1 MKGYVHR
8 LFQSIRSECL
18 KEPLAR
24 CLCFAYVYQE
34 VFTDLIYSG
43 VDGCNCRPIAMYN
56 SNEADQL
63 LCDHS
68 VSNSAWMASAPVM
81 IIIVV
86 VGGEL
91 QVLDVAHALFGSLRY
106 AKLRSRAH
114 ISCARGYCNNLS
126 PKDLQIP
133 KAVSQA
139 IENPNE
145 VSCDII
151 AGKILSIRIFHA
163 SSGTAQETAA
173 ALTEGF

>member
-1 MKGYVHR
+1 M
-8 LFQSIRSECL
+8 
-18 KEPLAR
+18 
-24 CLCFAYVYQE
+24 YQE
-34 VFTDLIYSG
+34 ALTDLIYSG
-43 VDGCNCRPIAMYN
+43 VDGCNCCPIAMYN
-56 SNEADQL
+56 SNEAAQL

-91 QVLDVAHALFGSLRY
+91 QVLDIGHALFGSLRY
-106 AKLRSRAH
+106 AKLRSMAH
-114 ISCARGYCNNLS
+114 ISCARGYCNNLR
-126 PKDLQIP
+126 PKDLQIL
-133 KAVSQA
+133 KDVSQA

-145 VSCDII
+145 VSSDII
-151 AGKILSIRIFHA
+151 AGKTSSIRICHA